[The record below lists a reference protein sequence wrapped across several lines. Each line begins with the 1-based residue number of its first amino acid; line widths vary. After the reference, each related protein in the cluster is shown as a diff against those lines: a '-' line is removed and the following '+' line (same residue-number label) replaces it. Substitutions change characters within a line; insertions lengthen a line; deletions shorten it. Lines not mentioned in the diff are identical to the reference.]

1 VHKAKIVKWLAG
13 EVQTLSADR
22 SKKVSQAHAAAGQH
36 NAAPAFKLSED
47 DWWVGDGDDI
57 AVLYEEGY
65 YIGRVTMMKRRF
77 QSKTRN
83 GKARYVQYKNKVQID
98 DNREQL
104 GDLLFHLQWYK
115 ATKHRVGRAE
125 ETRYTYNVKDTNAVE
140 LKNLICPCAMT
151 YNAEGDYFTISAETK
166 AVSRDTPTLSV

>member
-1 VHKAKIVKWLAG
+1 
-13 EVQTLSADR
+13 
-22 SKKVSQAHAAAGQH
+22 
-36 NAAPAFKLSED
+36 
-47 DWWVGDGDDI
+47 VGDGDDI

-151 YNAEGDYFTISAETK
+151 YNAKEDYFTISAETA

>member
-1 VHKAKIVKWLAG
+1 M
-13 EVQTLSADR
+13 
-22 SKKVSQAHAAAGQH
+22 
-36 NAAPAFKLSED
+36 
-47 DWWVGDGDDI
+47 
-57 AVLYEEGY
+57 LYEEGY

-151 YNAEGDYFTISAETK
+151 YNAKEDYFTISAETA